1 MKLPRSITVPRN
13 IVPLLNKEPK
23 TNMRRD
29 VVSRLLVPTFA
40 LRAILAALAAALLL
54 SISDI
59 VLAQAASGMAEDQR
73 ILPYVKPGQLVDIG
87 GRRINVQCAGAGTPT
102 VILMAGTF
110 SWSVVWYKTQ
120 PVIAQQTRVCAFDRA
135 AYGFSDPA
143 PQPQII
149 SEVVEDLHK
158 ALHTGSIP
166 GPYVLVGHSLGGVE
180 ARVYAQRWPEEVAGM
195 VLVDTSPAGEGLIDE
210 NQPDFDEAAGRERY
224 APYMLHCAFL
234 AMHGLFEPSSSEFK
248 DCSATLPSDTP
259 AAFRKIWPQ
268 FFTAYYFAD
277 KVSLMS
283 SLYTHRYDSA
293 DHHRLGAMPLVVL
306 SIEHPWDIRT
316 PAGARLSR
324 SYGKI
329 WNALHADLAR
339 LSSRGVHR
347 IIKNSGHEIQL
358 DQPQAVI
365 DAVDEVLRQL
375 HCLVLGTLSYGGV
388 ISMGLLEA
396 PPRFAERNFSPED
409 SLARGHNHVAIV
421 VPAALRPAHVP
432 LAPNCGSL
440 APRPDYNRPWP
451 SRIT

>member
-1 MKLPRSITVPRN
+1 LNLRIRGDPAHRLRYIRMKLPRSVTVPRN
-13 IVPLLNKEPK
+13 IVALLNKELK
-23 TNMRRD
+23 MNMCRD
-29 VVSRLLVPTFA
+29 VVSRFLVPTFA
-40 LRAILAALAAALLL
+40 LRASLAALAAALPL
-54 SISDI
+54 SFGDI
-59 VLAQAASGMAEDQR
+59 ALAQPIPTPSPSTAEDTR
-73 ILPYVKPGQLVDIG
+73 LLPYAKPGQLVNIG
-87 GRRINVQCAGAGTPT
+87 GRRINMYCAGAGTPT
-102 VILMAGTF
+102 VILMAGIF

-143 PQPQII
+143 PRPQII
-149 SEVVEDLHK
+149 SEVVQDLHK
-158 ALHTGSIP
+158 ALHTGSIR
-166 GPYVLVGHSLGGVE
+166 GPYVLVGHSSGGLE
-180 ARVYAQRWPEEVAGM
+180 ARVYAQRWPEDVAGM

-210 NQPDFDEAAGRERY
+210 SQPGFDEAAGPERY

-234 AMHGLFEPSSSEFK
+234 AMHGPFEPSSSEFK
-248 DCSATLPSDTP
+248 YCSATLPSDTP

-283 SLYTHRYDSA
+283 SMYTHRYDSA

-306 SIEHPWDIRT
+306 SVEHPWDIRT

-329 WNALHADLAR
+329 WNAMHADLAR
-339 LSSRGVHR
+339 LSTRGVHR

-375 HCLVLGTLSYGGV
+375 HTGAKSCDAAGPRS
-388 ISMGLLEA
+388 A
-396 PPRFAERNFSPED
+396 PKA
-409 SLARGHNHVAIV
+409 ARREWR
-421 VPAALRPAHVP
+421 LR
-432 LAPNCGSL
+432 G
-440 APRPDYNRPWP
+440 
-451 SRIT
+451 